1 VLLNRSD
8 RWEKGYSL
16 YEIPEISRNR
26 MLKLERIRNENFHS
40 YSVKRGHVRI
50 LMRAKRMVNRQES
63 RK

>member
-1 VLLNRSD
+1 
-8 RWEKGYSL
+8 
-16 YEIPEISRNR
+16 

-63 RK
+63 RKWL